1 MSLTADQLEMLATTQ
16 LVVIET
22 KRGERV
28 IRTTIWVAVN
38 SDDVYIR
45 SVRGEA
51 GRWYR
56 RAIADP
62 DVTLEVGDERLRFN
76 AVPATDPES
85 IEAASAGLRE
95 KYRGRSLENM
105 LLPETLNTT
114 LRLEPR

>member
-1 MSLTADQLEMLATTQ
+1 VSLTADQLEMLATTQ
-16 LVVIET
+16 LVIVET

-51 GRWYR
+51 GRWYQ

-62 DVTLEVGDERLRFN
+62 DVTLEVGDERLRFS
-76 AVPATDPES
+76 AEPATDPES
-85 IEAASAGLRE
+85 IEAASAGLRK

-105 LLPETLNTT
+105 LLPETLDTT